1 MTRYLYGAIAF
12 TIMLLGAVLY
22 GEHRVQVK
30 WDLERARQATIATL
44 AKEADEAAR
53 KAIEDKHK
61 KDIEHAKSQAG
72 RTAISN
78 WLKSHGM
85 LPDGSPVS
93 GSGGGQTNCT
103 GKPDGTAS
111 QSGTSGRIEEFAEGC
126 ALDALHVLRWQEW
139 AVREGL
145 TTVP

>member
-1 MTRYLYGAIAF
+1 MTRYLYGAAALI
-12 TIMLLGAVLY
+12 LLLIGAVLY

-30 WDLERARQATIATL
+30 WDLERARQETIAAL
-44 AKEADEAAR
+44 AREADEAAR

-61 KDIEHAKSQAG
+61 KDVEYAKSQAG
-72 RTAISN
+72 RAVLAA
-78 WLKSHGM
+78 WLKSHGL

-103 GKPDGTAS
+103 SKPDGTAG
-111 QSGTSGRIEEFAEGC
+111 QPGTGGQIEEFAEGC

-145 TTVP
+145 EVR

>member
-1 MTRYLYGAIAF
+1 MTRYLYGAAALC
-12 TIMLLGAVLY
+12 LLVLGSVLY

-30 WDLERARQATIATL
+30 VDLERERQETIAAL
-44 AKEADEAAR
+44 ARETDKAAKAADAEQ
-53 KAIEDKHK
+53 HK

-72 RTAISN
+72 RTAIAA
-78 WLKSHGM
+78 WLKSHGL

-93 GSGGGQTNCT
+93 GPGGCEADSAG
-103 GKPDGTAS
+103 GSDGAPG
-111 QSGTSGRIEEFAEGC
+111 QSGTGGRIEKFAEGC

-139 AVREGL
+139 AIREGL